1 MFKSGLNVGMAST
14 LLLSTNLAL
23 RFKVDLRRDMG
34 YFYAQ
39 SEEMKA
45 KVQSGGKKVVF
56 EKTIDKRLQERV
68 SFDSHSTRTSAEH
81 CFVLDGKNWYQLRD
95 RSLCKGDRADDKS
108 FKDAHHSAEIDSQC
122 GSMFMMNNRL
132 YVRIKS
138 RPDEPFVEVD
148 KETLNIKEEQT
159 QYQGENGA
167 DHPLKWTPNHT
178 TYQ

>member
-68 SFDSHSTRTSAEH
+68 
-81 CFVLDGKNWYQLRD
+81 
-95 RSLCKGDRADDKS
+95 
-108 FKDAHHSAEIDSQC
+108 
-122 GSMFMMNNRL
+122 
-132 YVRIKS
+132 
-138 RPDEPFVEVD
+138 
-148 KETLNIKEEQT
+148 
-159 QYQGENGA
+159 
-167 DHPLKWTPNHT
+167 
-178 TYQ
+178 